1 MKIVRDFI
9 RRINCY
15 VGQNRPRYIVL
26 HDMGNNRADALQ
38 HAKAHNNG
46 NLATSWHYGVG
57 PGVVYQMIE
66 DVDGAWAV
74 GDGYPWSHITNT
86 NTINIEMSDYTGDNY
101 EEVLNTAINL
111 VKHLMNT
118 HNIPITNVV
127 RHYDASTKWCPARIM
142 NAGNW
147 NDVLNKIG
155 GTVVT
160 PTPTPTTPSPNGK
173 TYVNLKP
180 VRSSWAVYP
189 TNVAP
194 VKANACGYL
203 NPAKFS
209 GLSYEVLANP
219 LKDVYTIKTDSFG
232 KVNIYCPNDNEGYVG
247 APAFGIVSGNG
258 SNVPAPPIP
267 VPTKQYLNLHAHM
280 NSWRVYNEAG
290 PYVVSKAV
298 GALSPATYNGLS
310 YEILNKKDNDVYVI
324 QTAMLGRV
332 AIYAPMDKDSS
343 ITNSPLY

>member
-1 MKIVRDFI
+1 MRINREFI

-15 VGQNRPRYIVL
+15 VGQNKPRYIVL
-26 HDMGNNRADALQ
+26 HDMGNSRADALQ

-57 PGVVYQMIE
+57 PNVVYQMIE

-101 EEVLNTAINL
+101 NVTLNTAVQL
-111 VKHLMNT
+111 VKHLMNKY
-118 HNIPITNVV
+118 NIPISNVV

-147 NDVLNKIG
+147 KDILGMVV
-155 GTVVT
+155 GT
-160 PTPTPTTPSPNGK
+160 PITPTTPTPSPDGK

-180 VRSSWAVYP
+180 VRNSWAVYP
-189 TNVAP
+189 TNAAP
-194 VKANACGYL
+194 VKANACGHL
-203 NPAKFS
+203 NPAKFN
-209 GLSYEVLANP
+209 GLSYLILGNP
-219 LKDVYTIKTDSFG
+219 YKDVYTIKTDSFG
-232 KVNIYCPNDNEGYVG
+232 EVNIYCPNDNEGYVG
-247 APAFGIVSGNG
+247 APAFGVVTGNG
-258 SNVPAPPIP
+258 SNVPAPPAP
-267 VPTKQYLNLHAHM
+267 VPAKSFLNLHAHM
-280 NSWRVYNEAG
+280 PSWRVYNENG
-290 PYVVSKAV
+290 PYIINNSI
-298 GALSPATYNGLS
+298 GALAPATYKGLS
-310 YEILNKKDNDVYVI
+310 YEILGTKAKDVYVI

-332 AIYAPMDKDSS
+332 AIYAPKDNDSS